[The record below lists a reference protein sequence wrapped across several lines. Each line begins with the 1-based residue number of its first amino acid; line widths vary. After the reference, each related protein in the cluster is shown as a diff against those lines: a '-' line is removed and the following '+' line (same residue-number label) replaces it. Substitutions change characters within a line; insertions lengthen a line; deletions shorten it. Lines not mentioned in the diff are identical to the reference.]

1 MESIQQKE
9 LNRSA
14 QLLEGLYQILETG
27 EITSLHTRNPGKLIS
42 KRVDRAG
49 YYTVR
54 LSQAG
59 VTKTYLLH
67 RLLAQCFIPNPE
79 NKPCVNH
86 INGNKLDYRLCN
98 LEWST
103 ESENTRHAFLTRLC
117 RAPEINSKQVID
129 SSTGRVFQ
137 SIWHAAYHT
146 GIPYSTMKNYL
157 SGRRKNRTAL
167 KTIHTTPRR

>member
-1 MESIQQKE
+1 MESIQPKE
-9 LNRSA
+9 LYRST

-54 LSQAG
+54 LNKEG

-67 RLLAQCFIPNPE
+67 RLLALNFIPNPE
-79 NKPCVNH
+79 NKPFVNH

-103 ESENTRHAFLTRLC
+103 ESENMKHAFVTGLC
-117 RAPEINSKQVID
+117 KAPILNCKKVTD
-129 SSTGRVFQ
+129 VSTGQIFDSVMQ
-137 SIWHAAYHT
+137 AAKEK
-146 GIPYSTMKNYL
+146 GIAYSTCKNYL
-157 SGRRKNRTAL
+157 RDIRKNKTNL
-167 KTIHTTPRR
+167 KLIK